1 LGEWAIPQTYTEH
14 DYLQNVLQLTDAALR
29 AAERAGKGKTSEAT
43 EAFLRV
49 QEQIRLFFSLPGRDT
64 PGNRRKKLLDPS
76 TALEAASKKDER
88 SMETL
93 SKIRSTF
100 KAPLP
105 TGPTKVVNFVVL
117 KSLHEGRLDLTIIRQ
132 KIDSSTTT
140 TEIAWRFS
148 RYPEKSAERIAA
160 TQNPHFYL
168 QLSSEAT
175 SFDNKFRKDPL
186 KDLAYGL
193 KQGDTSY
200 VLLDKSCR
208 LFLDTAK
215 PRIFGNLWKPHRTV
229 ILKDVGGILESE
241 DIVLSKIGK
250 MQDYWY
256 RPSITDSSHPCVG
269 LGYSDVDSE
278 IVNTPFA
285 DARAVI
291 HAAVRAQ
298 GVDLM
303 IRDRFRP
310 EPPAE
315 SGWRLLPSP
324 GVRAQEPEDQT
335 TPRQSTMRL
344 PQPDDSNFSASNIG
358 NGPLFPTPTPDPAD
372 ETVIN
377 TYEAFLPVRKAGGDR
392 IRLLDKHGTSLQLA
406 LPIPDTSLQF
416 PVSPV
421 EPTPVPFPV
430 PYLNPNPSTSSIGSS
445 LFLIPNGSL
454 ESLANAPEP
463 HPL

>member
-1 LGEWAIPQTYTEH
+1 ML
-14 DYLQNVLQLTDAALR
+14 
-29 AAERAGKGKTSEAT
+29 AEFWNQKTS
-43 EAFLRV
+43 
-49 QEQIRLFFSLPGRDT
+49 SLAKLGRC
-64 PGNRRKKLLDPS
+64 
-76 TALEAASKKDER
+76 
-88 SMETL
+88 
-93 SKIRSTF
+93 KITGI
-100 KAPLP
+100 APL
-105 TGPTKVVNFVVL
+105 
-117 KSLHEGRLDLTIIRQ
+117 SLIRF
-132 KIDSSTTT
+132 T
-140 TEIAWRFS
+140 
-148 RYPEKSAERIAA
+148 
-160 TQNPHFYL
+160 
-168 QLSSEAT
+168 
-175 SFDNKFRKDPL
+175 
-186 KDLAYGL
+186 
-193 KQGDTSY
+193 
-200 VLLDKSCR
+200 
-208 LFLDTAK
+208 
-215 PRIFGNLWKPHRTV
+215 
-229 ILKDVGGILESE
+229 
-241 DIVLSKIGK
+241 
-250 MQDYWY
+250 
-256 RPSITDSSHPCVG
+256 PCVG

-298 GVDLM
+298 RVDLM
-303 IRDRFRP
+303 IRDRSRP

-315 SGWRLLPSP
+315 SGWVSREQCQTTHLAHKDIYQRLLPSP

-454 ESLANAPEP
+454 ESLANASEP
-463 HPL
+463 HPLGE